1 MVPPWVKL
9 AWLLLAAG
17 ASCSGDGVGAILRPP
32 PTTWGQTPVFCTL
45 RPLCVKLWGPTV
57 CRTPNCRVLPALA
70 WRVCSGHSSNTSGPL
85 SAEAILFI
93 KRHNFSLIALE
104 KNTMI
109 NLPPVAD
116 DAEKKIAMESLATL
130 RSWYAEHADE
140 AKQLVDVGASTPKAV
155 DPVELAAWTMLANQL
170 MNLDEFLCK

>member
-1 MVPPWVKL
+1 MTEVRARVLKRASSETMVPPWVKL

-32 PTTWGQTPVFCTL
+32 PTTWGQTPIFCTL

-116 DAEKKIAMESLATL
+116 DAEKKIVQQARCTCRPALGSSIHILYPMP
-130 RSWYAEHADE
+130 RHAV
-140 AKQLVDVGASTPKAV
+140 LG
-155 DPVELAAWTMLANQL
+155 
-170 MNLDEFLCK
+170 LDGSD